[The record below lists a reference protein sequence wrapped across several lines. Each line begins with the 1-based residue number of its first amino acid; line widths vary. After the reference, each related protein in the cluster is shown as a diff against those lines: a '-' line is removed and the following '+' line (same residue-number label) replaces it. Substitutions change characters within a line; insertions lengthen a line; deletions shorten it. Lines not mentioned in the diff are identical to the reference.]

1 MGTDP
6 NAIGMVYIQGFG
18 VNIRKNPSTNDKV
31 VTQVDKPASF
41 LISQK
46 QDGWLKLDDYPGPGW
61 IKYDKSYI
69 IFLEN
74 KPGIYPNSYG
84 VATIQGIGVN
94 IRKGPAMPYDVVKQ
108 VNQTDAI
115 TQYQV
120 FEIKNGWLNLGA
132 NQWLYY
138 DPSYIAYQKS

>member
-6 NAIGMVYIQGFG
+6 NAIGMIYVQGIG
-18 VNIRKNPSTNDKV
+18 VNIRKNPSTNDKI
-31 VTQVDKPASF
+31 VTQV
-41 LISQK
+41 
-46 QDGWLKLDDYPGPGW
+46 
-61 IKYDKSYI
+61 
-69 IFLEN
+69 N

-115 TQYQV
+115 TQYQI

-132 NQWLYY
+132 DQWLYY